1 MRSALVSLAL
11 CLVVAG
17 LAASV
22 AGAKLSPAENTWA
35 KSMIGTYN
43 VMSKELDIVISEE
56 EANNA
61 LIARTPANAT
71 LTKTL
76 EAFALCG
83 TAVKKAGPA
92 PSTRL
97 NPFLTSMNAACLHL
111 GIGANWVAK
120 AIGAIGKGNGT
131 LGKTDLGKSVT
142 EFKTGSNDLAV
153 AAKKL
158 LAIGGKAIFTA

>member
-1 MRSALVSLAL
+1 MRGALVSIAS

-17 LAASV
+17 LGAGAAS
-22 AGAKLSPAENTWA
+22 AKLSPAENTWA
-35 KSMIGTYN
+35 KSMITTYN
-43 VMSKELDIVISEE
+43 VMSKELTIVVSEE
-56 EANNA
+56 EAENA
-61 LIARTPANAT
+61 LIARTAANAT

-76 EAFALCG
+76 EAFELCG

-97 NPFLTSMNAACLHL
+97 TPFLTSMNAACLHL
-111 GIGANWVAK
+111 GLGSNWVAK

-131 LGKTDLGKSVT
+131 LAKTDLGKSVT
-142 EFKTGSNDLAV
+142 ELKACSDHLAT
-153 AAKKL
+153 AAKLL